1 MKPMVRTPRKIIIVQ
16 KPTRPIVRNATAQ
29 GNIAATSLAHSTA
42 RTDCPALHQSAQRQG
57 RCNDPAVDVTTP
69 PYQAEDSGDHKSCS
83 QFLPDARR
91 PYSSSARLAGKNSR
105 AASKCVCPGMCR
117 FLDAGMPR
125 RSTRL
130 GGRRSKS
137 AKARNRGKGY
147 VLRCGVRYR
156 ELSSARNFGF
166 EAGRFSPAASLE

>member
-1 MKPMVRTPRKIIIVQ
+1 MKMARPCREWHDTFCCVGIRH
-16 KPTRPIVRNATAQ
+16 PTRPKILAITNRVR
-29 GNIAATSLAHSTA
+29 SFCLA
-42 RTDCPALHQSAQRQG
+42 RGALILPRRAWLEKILERPRSAYVR
-57 RCNDPAVDVTTP
+57 
-69 PYQAEDSGDHKSCS
+69 
-83 QFLPDARR
+83 
-91 PYSSSARLAGKNSR
+91 
-105 AASKCVCPGMCR
+105 VCAMCR

-166 EAGRFSPAASLE
+166 EAGRFSPAASLECVYNFGVMARGLLNGDLRFRPTRDFKDLGVAKRPHSTTSTR

>member
-1 MKPMVRTPRKIIIVQ
+1 MKMVRPCREWLRRH
-16 KPTRPIVRNATAQ
+16 P
-29 GNIAATSLAHSTA
+29 S
-42 RTDCPALHQSAQRQG
+42 
-57 RCNDPAVDVTTP
+57 

-83 QFLPDARR
+83 QFLPGARR

-105 AASKCVCPGMCR
+105 AASKCVCPGMCM

-166 EAGRFSPAASLE
+166 EAGRFSPAASLECVYNFGVMARGLLNGDLRFRLTRDFKDLGVAKRPHSTTSTR